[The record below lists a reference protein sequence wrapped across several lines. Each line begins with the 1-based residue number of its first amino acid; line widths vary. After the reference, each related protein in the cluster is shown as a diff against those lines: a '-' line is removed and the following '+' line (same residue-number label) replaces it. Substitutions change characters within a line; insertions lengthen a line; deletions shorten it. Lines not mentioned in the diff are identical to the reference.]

1 MATRKAAT
9 KARTVQKAKAKPLGP
24 PVKAT
29 AANTVVVMDL
39 GYGDVFELVEQVEL
53 ETYAINRSVNAKQ
66 RKDGDF
72 DVSEW
77 RCLSTGIER
86 LSDALRAVADEIDR
100 VDQERADATTKA
112 AA

>member
-1 MATRKAAT
+1 
-9 KARTVQKAKAKPLGP
+9 
-24 PVKAT
+24 
-29 AANTVVVMDL
+29 
-39 GYGDVFELVEQVEL
+39 
-53 ETYAINRSVNAKQ
+53 
-66 RKDGDF
+66 
-72 DVSEW
+72 VSEW

>member
-53 ETYAINRSVNAKQ
+53 RNLRDQPLRQ
-66 RKDGDF
+66 RQAAQG
-72 DVSEW
+72 
-77 RCLSTGIER
+77 RR
-86 LSDALRAVADEIDR
+86 L
-100 VDQERADATTKA
+100 
-112 AA
+112 